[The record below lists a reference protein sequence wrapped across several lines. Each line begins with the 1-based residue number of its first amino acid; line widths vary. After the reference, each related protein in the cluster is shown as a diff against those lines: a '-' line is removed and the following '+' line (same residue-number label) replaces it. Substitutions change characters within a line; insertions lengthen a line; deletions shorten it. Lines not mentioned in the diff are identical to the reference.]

1 MEKWFNNNLE
11 RSNVRKHTLRHLKGD
26 SFVDN
31 FGKSVNKF
39 YRKFSVTNWLII
51 MNIVVFLFI
60 VLVKVFGVLSEEQVL
75 NIFALQA
82 SAFFSGSVWT
92 LLTSMFTHI
101 WLPHLFF
108 NIISLFF
115 IGNFLEKIIGR
126 KKFFWFYLGSGLFAG
141 LFYVT
146 LSYFFGGFCI
156 AEFFGGC
163 LGSRIFIDPSIL
175 AVGASGAI
183 FGIAGL
189 LAILTPKMKV
199 YLIAGP
205 IFAIIIQSVLSSIFD
220 SGAVMSLVNLLIMV
234 YIFFSIFAMFSFN
247 SNMRR
252 LAIPLGMSFWIL
264 PIVAIVP
271 LVVIGLF
278 VDLPIGNTAH
288 FGGLLA
294 GLGYGYYLKKKY
306 KRKTAMIQK
315 YFEA

>member
-1 MEKWFNNNLE
+1 MEKWFNNKLE
-11 RSNVRKHTLRHLKGD
+11 RSNLRKHTLRHLKGD
-26 SFVDN
+26 GFVDN
-31 FGKSVNKF
+31 FGNSVNRF
-39 YRKFSVTNWLII
+39 YRRFSVTNWLII
-51 MNIVVFLFI
+51 MNIVVYLFI
-60 VLVKVFGVLSEEQVL
+60 LLVKIFGVLSEEQVL

-82 SAFFSGSVWT
+82 NALFSGSVWT

-141 LFYVT
+141 FFYSV
-146 LSYFFGGFCI
+146 LSFYFGVSEIG
-156 AEFFGGC
+156 AK
-163 LGSRIFIDPSIL
+163 IFVSPSIYS
-175 AVGASGAI
+175 VGASGAI

-205 IFAIIIQSVLSSIFD
+205 IFAIIVQSILSSIFG
-220 SGAVMSLVNLLIMV
+220 SSQIMSLVNLLITV

-247 SNMRR
+247 SSLRK

-264 PIVAIVP
+264 PIIAIVP

-294 GLGYGYYLKKKY
+294 GLSYGYYLKKKY

-315 YFEA
+315 YFRG